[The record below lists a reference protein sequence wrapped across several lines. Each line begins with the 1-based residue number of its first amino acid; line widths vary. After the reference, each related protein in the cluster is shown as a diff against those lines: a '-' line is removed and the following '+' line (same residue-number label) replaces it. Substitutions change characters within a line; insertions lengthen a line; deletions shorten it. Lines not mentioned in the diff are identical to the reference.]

1 MIKNKN
7 KYMNKKKELWKALL
21 LSVIIFAPLQANAQ
35 DIEATLLLK
44 QPGNRAVAHQLHLN
58 NGRYEAKGTLLPLQ
72 ISQTVTAEGGDKT
85 ACSTFSDTLPAKTF
99 RVYRIKQ

>member
-1 MIKNKN
+1 
-7 KYMNKKKELWKALL
+7 MNKKKDLWKALL
-21 LSVIIFAPLQANAQ
+21 LSAIIFAPLQANAQ

-72 ISQTVTAEGGDKT
+72 ISQTVLAVDSGIVRIAVCLYTILFHFSKKT
-85 ACSTFSDTLPAKTF
+85 
-99 RVYRIKQ
+99 